1 MLTSP
6 VDWMGNRVHL
16 EQIEGTGLILLQW
29 SRPWNGALRGAR
41 VLAADE
47 VHRMSVAIA
56 QAEAGTRPYPRLDG
70 VAGRPLDL
78 EAFLVEVLD
87 DAAGAAGHD
96 PAV

>member
-1 MLTSP
+1 MPTNS

-16 EQIEGTGLILLQW
+16 QEIEGTGLTVLQW

-47 VHRMSVAIA
+47 LHRMTVAV
-56 QAEAGTRPYPRLDG
+56 AEAAAGSREHPRLDD

-78 EAFLVEVLD
+78 GSFLVEVLD
-87 DAAGAAGHD
+87 RDGGPDRAGAA
-96 PAV
+96 